1 MSLVA
6 FFTAALIAISGL
18 LALLSLATAL
28 RKSLRAAQE
37 RRHARLEAALRPR
50 LLALLAQDDPDPAA
64 FELRGRAAGRSLDA
78 LATGLLRKLRGED
91 RRVLTALLES
101 TGEIDRAR
109 RDTRRTGPVRRAR
122 AAELLGAAG
131 VADALPDLTRLLRDR
146 DPDVRAAAA
155 RALGKLGRPEAVPSL
170 LATLGDERSVPA
182 GVVSMALLH
191 LGPACA
197 PALREGLDLSNGPH
211 VRALA
216 AELLGRL
223 GAIEATDR
231 LIEAVDLDP
240 APEVRA
246 AAARALGRAGVPRA
260 AAPLERALGSD
271 PAAEVRRAAAWALG
285 ELGGGH
291 SLDGLAIALGSGDH
305 ALARQAAHSLLS
317 CGPGGLSLLERAAQA
332 REPASG
338 AGEAR
343 ETLAL
348 LLPAGAAA

>member
-28 RKSLRAAQE
+28 RKSLRAGHQRRQARIE
-37 RRHARLEAALRPR
+37 RALRPR
-50 LLALLAQDDPDPAA
+50 LLAYLAEDDPDPA
-64 FELRGRAAGRSLDA
+64 ELALHGRAAGRSLDA

-91 RRVLTALLES
+91 RRVLTTLLEAS
-101 TGEIDRAR
+101 GQIDRAR
-109 RDTRRTGPVRRAR
+109 RDTRRPGPVRRAR

-131 VADALPDLTRLLRDR
+131 AADALPDLTRLLRDR

-155 RALGKLGRPEAVPSL
+155 RALGKLGHPQAASSL
-170 LATLGDERSVPA
+170 LATLGAERPVPA
-182 GVVSMALLH
+182 GVVSIALLH

-197 PALREGLDLSNGPH
+197 PALRDGLDIGNGPH
-211 VRALA
+211 VRTLA

-223 GAIEATDR
+223 GAIEAADR
-231 LIEAVDLDP
+231 LIEAVDSDP
-240 APEVRA
+240 FPAVRA

-260 AAPLERALGSD
+260 AAPLERALARD

-285 ELGGGH
+285 ELGGGAAV
-291 SLDGLAIALGSGDH
+291 DGLAAALSSGDH
-305 ALARQAAHSLLS
+305 ALAREAARSLLS
-317 CGPGGLSLLERAAQA
+317 CGPAGRSLLERIARGREAA
-332 REPASG
+332 PG

-348 LLPAGAAA
+348 VPAGAAG